1 MPLCNIESDRHLNE
15 VPIIYSF
22 DIQFPKSVHKV
33 SWRCIYGSESI
44 KQILSTTEL
53 YSVIYVCNA
62 AGTSLKEH
70 RKHLDTNSSTPLP
83 GRNLELDRES
93 TSMDGKWLVQS
104 SARSCGKRSRSK
116 NEAQVLAHLVS
127 PVATHND
134 IIWSHLVRHN
144 AMHQEPLR
152 V

>member
-62 AGTSLKEH
+62 AGTVGEKNMAGSGCCKGMPI
-70 RKHLDTNSSTPLP
+70 RK
-83 GRNLELDRES
+83 
-93 TSMDGKWLVQS
+93 
-104 SARSCGKRSRSK
+104 
-116 NEAQVLAHLVS
+116 
-127 PVATHND
+127 
-134 IIWSHLVRHN
+134 
-144 AMHQEPLR
+144 
-152 V
+152 